1 MSDIKN
7 KPKIKL
13 KWVVLAI
20 LLTIIISVATF
31 AGITYFSYRNDIAQ
45 TNPSGETK
53 TIEVVSGDTIDTVST
68 KLADENLLASKSS
81 IKMYASINKKT
92 RILAGTYKIS
102 PSMTIP
108 QIVDILVSGQE
119 KETLTITFLPGG
131 TVSMAKK
138 VLLDSGFSNGD
149 IEEAFSKDYRAE
161 FPQLFADK
169 PADTD
174 LEGYMF
180 GETYHFNL
188 DTKADTVLRRAFAEM
203 QKYVISLGLESK
215 FNEQGLSLYEGITL
229 ASIIQREVTGLDD
242 QKEVAAVFYNRMRAG
257 MTLGSDVT
265 YQYIA
270 DKLGIER
277 DYNLDS
283 PYNLR
288 LYAGLTPTPIST
300 PGVSALTAAS
310 NPGVNDYLYFLSG
323 DDGKT
328 YFGSTNV
335 EHEQNIVD
343 HCQEKCKII

>member
-1 MSDIKN
+1 
-7 KPKIKL
+7 
-13 KWVVLAI
+13 
-20 LLTIIISVATF
+20 
-31 AGITYFSYRNDIAQ
+31 
-45 TNPSGETK
+45 
-53 TIEVVSGDTIDTVST
+53 
-68 KLADENLLASKSS
+68 
-81 IKMYASINKKT
+81 
-92 RILAGTYKIS
+92 
-102 PSMTIP
+102 
-108 QIVDILVSGQE
+108 
-119 KETLTITFLPGG
+119 
-131 TVSMAKK
+131 
-138 VLLDSGFSNGD
+138 
-149 IEEAFSKDYRAE
+149 
-161 FPQLFADK
+161 
-169 PADTD
+169 
-174 LEGYMF
+174 
-180 GETYHFNL
+180 
-188 DTKADTVLRRAFAEM
+188 
-203 QKYVISLGLESK
+203 
-215 FNEQGLSLYEGITL
+215 
-229 ASIIQREVTGLDD
+229 
-242 QKEVAAVFYNRMRAG
+242 